1 MSRPCAATLAAAS
14 CLCLIGSMALAQ
26 SAAPAPKAQA
36 SRPAAKTATPRKP
49 SKSQAK
55 GPALAAETAEEITAD
70 QLDIAARVLTGTAQ
84 CEFGQH
90 VDLEALAGRPGLFK
104 LSFNKLSYTM
114 VPRETTTGAV
124 RLEDKKAGVVW
135 VQIPTK
141 SMLMN
146 HKLGRRMV
154 DACTQTEQRIAV
166 EAALQAAAAP
176 AAAAAAAAASA
187 APAASAPGAAT
198 PEKPASAP

>member
-1 MSRPCAATLAAAS
+1 MTRTCAATLAAAS

-55 GPALAAETAEEITAD
+55 GLALATETVEEITAN

-114 VPRETTTGAV
+114 APQETTTGAV
-124 RLEDKKAGVVW
+124 RLEDRKAGVVW
-135 VQIPTK
+135 LQIPTK

-166 EAALQAAAAP
+166 EAALLAAAAP
-176 AAAAAAAAASA
+176 AAAAAASA

>member
-1 MSRPCAATLAAAS
+1 MTRPCAATLVVAS

-49 SKSQAK
+49 SKSEAK
-55 GPALAAETAEEITAD
+55 GLALATETVEEITAN

-84 CEFGQH
+84 CEFDQQ
-90 VDLEALAGRPGLFK
+90 VNLEALAGRPGVFK

-114 VPRETTTGAV
+114 LPQETTTGAV
-124 RLEDKKAGVVW
+124 RLEDRKAGVVW
-135 VQIPTK
+135 LQIPTK

-146 HKLGRRMV
+146 HKLGHRMV
-154 DACTQTEQRIAV
+154 DACTQAEQRIAV
-166 EAALQAAAAP
+166 EAAGQAAAA
-176 AAAAAAAAASA
+176 
-187 APAASAPGAAT
+187 